1 MKKLFLTLL
10 FSVLTAHATETIR
23 VIVPYAAGGNT
34 DLVARLYAKELAK
47 QDIDVVV
54 INRPGANGF
63 IGAQEVMNARPDG
76 KTLLFSGVA
85 GVVYTSLTNPSAYQS
100 MNRLVPVIR
109 TAVYGEMLVAH
120 SSSDI
125 KTFDQ
130 LQKALKTRTVAI
142 GVANSTGRYA
152 VEELFPGNPN
162 LIAVGYNG
170 DGQTVLGLL
179 NKSVE
184 VGTLTWSQDFRI
196 TQGELN
202 GLAVFTARGRNN
214 IKSLTELGYPVVYE
228 GWNGFWAP
236 PETPKHIRDQLYNR
250 IEQARADKDLQKHI
264 ATVLHGVVAT
274 KATPDQFAD
283 LIDREFAKALAQNA
297 RRNQRAQ

>member
-10 FSVLTAHATETIR
+10 FCLSTAHATETIR

-63 IGAQEVMNARPDG
+63 IGTQEIMNARPDG
-76 KTLLFSGVA
+76 KTLLFSGVG
-85 GVVYTSLTNPSAYQS
+85 GVVYTATTNPAAYQA
-100 MNRLVPVIR
+100 MNRLVPIIR
-109 TAVYGEMLVAH
+109 TGVYGEMLVSH
-120 SSSDI
+120 SSSEI
-125 KTFDQ
+125 KTLDQ
-130 LQKALKTRTVAI
+130 LVKALKTRTVAV
-142 GVANSTGRYA
+142 GVANSTMRSA
-152 VEELFPGNPN
+152 VEELFPDSPN

-236 PETPKHIRDQLYNR
+236 PETPRDIRDRLYKA
-250 IEQARADKDLQKHI
+250 IEQARADKDLQKNI
-264 ATVLHGVVAT
+264 STVLHGSVAP
-274 KATPDQFAD
+274 KATPDEFAT
-283 LIDREFAKALAQNA
+283 LIEREFTKTLV
-297 RRNQRAQ
+297 RNVRKKSQ

>member
-10 FSVLTAHATETIR
+10 FSVFTAHATETIR

-34 DLVARLYAKELAK
+34 DLVARLYAKELGK

-63 IGAQEVMNARPDG
+63 IGTQEIMNARPDG
-76 KTLLFSGVA
+76 KTLLFSGVG
-85 GVVYTSLTNPSAYQS
+85 GVVYTATTNPAAYNA

-109 TAVYGEMLVAH
+109 TGIYGEMLVAH
-120 SSSDI
+120 SSSEI

-130 LQKALKTRTVAI
+130 LVKALKTRTVAI
-142 GVANSTGRYA
+142 GVANSTMRSA
-152 VEELFPGNPN
+152 VEELFPDSPN

-196 TQGELN
+196 TQGEIN

-214 IKSLTELGYPVVYE
+214 IKSLTELGYPVTYE

-250 IEQARADKDLQKHI
+250 IEQARSDKDLQKHI
-264 ATVLHGVVAT
+264 TTILHGNVAP
-274 KATPDQFAD
+274 KATPEQFAD
-283 LIDREFAKALAQNA
+283 LIDREFTKTLVRNA
-297 RRNQRAQ
+297 RKKPQ